1 MSTPSRNQPCPCGS
15 GRRYKECHGALGVGG
30 AGEGAARARVLMN
43 EALAHQQARR
53 LDDAERLYRGAL
65 ALQPDEP
72 DALGML
78 SVIRYERGDLA
89 EAKALAIRAL
99 DLTGWMINDMRH
111 NLALIIA
118 RESAVEGDQGEALRQ
133 RYRDFVSDRRAERHP
148 AAPLVSV
155 VVPSYNHA
163 RFVEQAIRSV
173 YAQSYRAI
181 ELIVVDDGS
190 TDGSPTIIERCLR
203 DSPFPHR
210 LVAQA
215 NRGAPAAID
224 EGLREA
230 RGAFVNLLNSDDLFE
245 PERIARMVDAVA
257 GTDSEW
263 GFSAIRVVDGEGRP
277 ADPFA
282 DRRAYDLLRSVH
294 AVPFRDSVGFAL
306 LAENAAVSS
315 GNLFFSRRLAAALA
329 GFRDYRFNHDWDF
342 CLRAMR
348 KAEPVFVEKPL
359 YRYRLHGANTI
370 TASPEGA
377 RAEAAAIC
385 RDYLRWATSVAAPE
399 NPFAPAVAAWGA
411 LFVNAVLREGMGHLI
426 DVEALRQLALTGT
439 FDAAVGARGPAPE
452 DERLGEGTR

>member
-15 GRRYKECHGALGVGG
+15 GRRYKECHGALDGG
-30 AGEGAARARVLMN
+30 GDAAAKARTLMN
-43 EALAHQQARR
+43 EALGHQQARR
-53 LDDAERLYRGAL
+53 LDDAERLYREAL
-65 ALQPDEP
+65 SLQPNEP
-72 DALGML
+72 DALSML

-118 RESAVEGDQGEALRQ
+118 RESAVDGDRGDALRL
-133 RYRDFVSDRRAERHP
+133 RYRDFVSAKRAARRP

-155 VVPSYNHA
+155 VLPSYNHA
-163 RFVEQAIRSV
+163 PYVEQAVRSV
-173 YAQSYRAI
+173 YAQTYRPI

-190 TDGSPTIIERCLR
+190 TDGSPAIVERCLR

-210 LVAQA
+210 YLAQA
-215 NRGAPAAID
+215 NRGAPAAINA
-224 EGLREA
+224 GLREA
-230 RGAFVNLLNSDDLFE
+230 SGTFVNLLNSDDLFE

-257 GTDSEW
+257 GTDSDW
-263 GFSAIRVVDGEGRP
+263 GFSALRIVDAEGKP

-294 AVPFRDSVGFAL
+294 SVPFRDSVGFAL
-306 LAENAAVSS
+306 LAENATVSS
-315 GNLFFSRRLAAALA
+315 GNLFFARRLATELG

-348 KAEPVFVEKPL
+348 RAEPIFVAEAL

-370 TASPEGA
+370 TEAPEGA
-377 RAEAAAIC
+377 RQEASGIC
-385 RDYLRWATSVAAPE
+385 REYVEWATSESAPR
-399 NPFAPAVAAWGA
+399 NPFAPALAGWGA
-411 LFVNAVLREGMGHLI
+411 LFVNALLREGMGHLI
-426 DVEALRQLALTGT
+426 DVEALRELALRGT
-439 FDAAVGARGPAPE
+439 FKAPAGVRESPTVRARM
-452 DERLGEGTR
+452 GEEAR